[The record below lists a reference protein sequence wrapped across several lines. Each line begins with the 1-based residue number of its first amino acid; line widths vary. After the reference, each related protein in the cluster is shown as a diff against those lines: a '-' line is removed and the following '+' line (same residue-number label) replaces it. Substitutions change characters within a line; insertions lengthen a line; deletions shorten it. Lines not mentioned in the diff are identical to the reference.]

1 MLKKLELMLYVED
14 VSLIGDFFEKAL
26 DAKIIKKTEMV
37 DNSISL
43 KLSLLDQVEI
53 NLYTVEFVKKYSP
66 MVSLEMPSLMFIV
79 DDIEA
84 IHEQVKK
91 YAKDI
96 STISTQGEQKVFS
109 FADPEGHYFA
119 VGN

>member
-1 MLKKLELMLYVED
+1 MLYVND
-14 VSLIGDFFEKAL
+14 VSVIGTFFKEAL
-26 DAKIIKKTEMV
+26 DAKIIKETKMV
-37 DNSISL
+37 DDSVSL

-53 NLYTVEFVKKYSP
+53 NLYSIEFVKKYSP

-79 DDIEA
+79 DDVEKT
-84 IHEQVKK
+84 HEQVGK

-96 STISTQGEQKVFS
+96 STISVQGDQKVFS

-119 VGN
+119 IGN